1 MYEHKLNRILTKM
14 KDLLVYII
22 NTNLFLNIFT

>member
-14 KDLLVYII
+14 EDLLVYII